1 MVADVEPRGHAQ
13 SSRDAGTRVVH
24 DGSVQV
30 RHHHHVELL
39 RRLHKLHGAVVDDHG
54 IKNDVWIKL
63 SDLFASSEKKAV
75 AEFHDVGLV
84 HGSDLKRVK
93 EI

>member
-1 MVADVEPRGHAQ
+1 MKRSAYH
-13 SSRDAGTRVVH
+13 
-24 DGSVQV
+24 
-30 RHHHHVELL
+30 
-39 RRLHKLHGAVVDDHG
+39 LHGAVVDDHG

-63 SDLFASSEKKAV
+63 SDLFARSEKKAV

>member
-13 SSRDAGTRVVH
+13 SSRDAGARVVH

-39 RRLHKLHGAVVDDHG
+39 RRLHKLHGAVVDDHLLVLQRRVFFRDFSARLQ
-54 IKNDVWIKL
+54 KQ
-63 SDLFASSEKKAV
+63 AV
-75 AEFHDVGLV
+75 ADFPNSTMYMMLA
-84 HGSDLKRVK
+84 L
-93 EI
+93 